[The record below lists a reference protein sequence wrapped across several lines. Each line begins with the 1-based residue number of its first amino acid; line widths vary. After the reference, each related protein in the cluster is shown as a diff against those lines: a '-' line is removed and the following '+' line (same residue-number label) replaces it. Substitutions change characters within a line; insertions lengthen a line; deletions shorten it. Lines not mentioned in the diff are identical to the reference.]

1 MPFGRV
7 LRGTLGLFLL
17 GHFTHH
23 LVTAIHVPLLP
34 LLRDQFSLDYFRAG
48 LLVSA
53 FSLVYGV
60 AQLPTGWIAD
70 RLGRRLLI
78 TLGFAGMALAAFA
91 IGLARDFY
99 QVVIFLGLV
108 GLLGGSYHPS
118 APPLISEAVPQ
129 ETRGR
134 ALGIH
139 LIGGSVGFSLA
150 PLAAGFLASQWTW
163 RGAFMVLAIPTGLT
177 SLLFW
182 RFIRER
188 RVSAS
193 PALAG
198 GEQGSAWALL
208 RSLGLLVGVA
218 ILAQATTTGVNSFLP
233 IYLVDKHGVSP
244 LRAGMFLSLV
254 YGAGLVAAPLGG
266 ALSDRVGR
274 KPVIL
279 SSALAT
285 GLLVYLLTVL
295 PMGVGLMAVF
305 FLLGTA
311 MYARMPVVES
321 LIVDVVPVRQRSSVF
336 GVYYFLVLESSS
348 AVAPG
353 MGFLIDRVGPDRG
366 FLYLAAVV
374 VGVTLLAL
382 PFLLRKK
389 VPPFSEKGGT

>member
-1 MPFGRV
+1 
-7 LRGTLGLFLL
+7 
-17 GHFTHH
+17 
-23 LVTAIHVPLLP
+23 
-34 LLRDQFSLDYFRAG
+34 
-48 LLVSA
+48 
-53 FSLVYGV
+53 
-60 AQLPTGWIAD
+60 
-70 RLGRRLLI
+70 
-78 TLGFAGMALAAFA
+78 
-91 IGLARDFY
+91 
-99 QVVIFLGLV
+99 
-108 GLLGGSYHPS
+108 
-118 APPLISEAVPQ
+118 
-129 ETRGR
+129 
-134 ALGIH
+134 
-139 LIGGSVGFSLA
+139 
-150 PLAAGFLASQWTW
+150 
-163 RGAFMVLAIPTGLT
+163 MVLAIPTGLT

>member
-23 LVTAIHVPLLP
+23 LVTAIHVPRLP

-150 PLAAGFLASQWTW
+150 PLAAGFLASLWSW

-233 IYLVDKHGVSP
+233 IYLVAKHGVSP

-305 FLLGTA
+305 FLLGAA
-311 MYARMPVVES
+311 MDARVPVVES

-389 VPPFSEKGGT
+389 VPPF

>member
-150 PLAAGFLASQWTW
+150 PLAAGFLASLWSW

-295 PMGVGLMAVF
+295 PMGVGLMAVLF
-305 FLLGTA
+305 FLGTA

>member
-139 LIGGSVGFSLA
+139 LMGGSVGFSLA
-150 PLAAGFLASQWTW
+150 PLAAGFLASLWSW

-244 LRAGMFLSLV
+244 FRAGMFLSLV

-389 VPPFSEKGGT
+389 VPPG

>member
-139 LIGGSVGFSLA
+139 LMGGSVGFSLA
-150 PLAAGFLASQWTW
+150 PLAAGFLASLWSW